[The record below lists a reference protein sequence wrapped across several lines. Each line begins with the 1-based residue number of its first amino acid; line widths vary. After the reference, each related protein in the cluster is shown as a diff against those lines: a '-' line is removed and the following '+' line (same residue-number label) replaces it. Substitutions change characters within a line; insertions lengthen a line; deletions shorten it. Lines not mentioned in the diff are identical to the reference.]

1 MHVWH
6 IDFSI
11 GTYLYLTANRDRCFG
26 SVSPSISMNG
36 GDVFMS
42 GTVNCHISY
51 PLEKKEQTEN
61 ILNGFLPKKVY
72 ELFSL
77 FLSLSFKCNLS
88 RTDLLPTVTCVCW
101 MIHPYKSYT
110 KCLAKIDSVAGISG
124 LVVMYERF
132 WVWIPVPHHFH
143 IYLLKKCP
151 RMAFNTFICR

>member
-1 MHVWH
+1 
-6 IDFSI
+6 
-11 GTYLYLTANRDRCFG
+11 
-26 SVSPSISMNG
+26 MNG

-77 FLSLSFKCNLS
+77 FLSLFQMQSFS
-88 RTDLLPTVTCVCW
+88 HRSTPDSHVCVW

-132 WVWIPVPHHFH
+132 
-143 IYLLKKCP
+143 
-151 RMAFNTFICR
+151 